1 MARILSAILLLML
14 VKPLSA
20 AELSNA
26 TVQAW
31 NQYVQ
36 WADAK
41 VQHQL
46 GDPKTFLIQDNLPS
60 QDRAEVQRLIESGA
74 IFVGRMTG
82 VVPPDTHFRVPGGEI
97 HHWWGAILLHNAS
110 LDQLLQFLKDYN
122 HHAGKFAE
130 VERSRLISVDGN
142 HYRVYF
148 RFRRSKSIVTV
159 VYNTEQDALYTSYG
173 PGREASQ
180 SVATKIAEV
189 ENPGAPSEREKPP
202 GNDSGFLWRLA
213 SWWRFEQKGKDVVV
227 ELESASLSRDIPGI
241 IKLLPGVA
249 GYIRST
255 PRESLESVLATVRQY
270 VK

>member
-1 MARILSAILLLML
+1 MARVLSAILLLML
-14 VKPLSA
+14 VKPLAA
-20 AELSNA
+20 AELSSA

-31 NQYVQ
+31 NQYIQ

-41 VQHQL
+41 VHREL
-46 GDPKTFLIQDNLPS
+46 ADPKTFLIQDNLPS
-60 QDRAEVQRLIESGA
+60 RERAEVQHQIESGA
-74 IFVGRMTG
+74 IFVSRMTG
-82 VVPPDTHFRVPGGEI
+82 VVPPGVNFKVPGGEI
-97 HHWWGAILLHNAS
+97 HHWWGTIRLRNAS
-110 LDQLLQFLKDYN
+110 LDQLLEFLKDYN

-130 VERSRLISVDGN
+130 VERSRLISVNGN
-142 HYRVYF
+142 RYRVYF
-148 RFRRSKSIVTV
+148 RFRRSKSIITV
-159 VYNTEQDALYTSYG
+159 VYNTEQDAVYTSYG
-173 PGREASQ
+173 SGREASQ

-189 ENPGAPSEREKPP
+189 ENPGTQSEREKPP

-241 IKLLPGVA
+241 VKLLPGVA

-255 PRESLESVLATVRQY
+255 PRESLQSVLATVRQY